1 LKHTIIAR
9 THRSRNGR
17 SGWRHVSLLLIL
29 LALLVQP
36 GAQSGDAAAAPLAQL
51 SSISGTVTMN
61 GTGVDDAVVVATRSN
76 LARPAPTDATGAYS
90 LTALPADDYTLSV
103 RPISVTTTSPD
114 WVYAVDPLVVS
125 VPPAATQDFTVQ
137 AATVTVAGQ
146 LLPPADSGAT
156 FDAPNRAWV
165 RAENQEGQGNS
176 VQVAGDGSFNVKL
189 LPGVVL
195 LSLTLEN
202 PDWAAPL
209 TLRSMVYHAEAGETI
224 EVGALQVMEK
234 QASISGT
241 VRLVDST
248 ASVGGSA
255 PAGIPAQ
262 RGSLDT
268 ATCASRRHLV

>member
-76 LARPAPTDATGAYS
+76 LARPAPTHATGAYS

-176 VQVAGDGSFNVKL
+176 VQVASDGSFNVKL

-195 LSLTLEN
+195 R
-202 PDWAAPL
+202 P
-209 TLRSMVYHAEAGETI
+209 
-224 EVGALQVMEK
+224 
-234 QASISGT
+234 T
-241 VRLVDST
+241 VRRCVGYGWSLAKLRTPAARRST
-248 ASVGGSA
+248 AGTTPTA
-255 PAGIPAQ
+255 
-262 RGSLDT
+262 RGT
-268 ATCASRRHLV
+268 IRCRCPPGATASRCISADCRTSGGACPRICCHPRR